1 MHARRTSTV
10 LPFFLRL
17 LTDRTSQCRIE
28 ILCNLSASEPV
39 DHRASP
45 SLVLATTAF
54 SSRSMMPV
62 AGSLESFFCF
72 LLQIALCRLIFRSPF
87 FSLKFAVPAASACFP
102 LVLASGLFRCLS
114 LLRCSWIFSLASC
127 LFDFH
132 FLRSAFLPL
141 KVCFQSCRFHLL
153 ERRTDICVY
162 GCWNFNALAET
173 VRLVDSGFASCHS
186 RGEEMK

>member
-1 MHARRTSTV
+1 MHTRGTSKV
-10 LPFFLRL
+10 LSFFLRL

-72 LLQIALCRLIFRSPF
+72 LLQITLCRLIFRSPF
-87 FSLKFAVPAASACFP
+87 FSLKFAVPAASASFP
-102 LVLASGLFRCLS
+102 LVLALYPLVCFDVCLYYVAAGS
-114 LLRCSWIFSLASC
+114 PRLHHAFSTFISC
-127 LFDFH
+127 A
-132 FLRSAFLPL
+132 LRSFLSKFAF
-141 KVCFQSCRFHLL
+141 KVVAFIF
-153 ERRTDICVY
+153 
-162 GCWNFNALAET
+162 
-173 VRLVDSGFASCHS
+173 
-186 RGEEMK
+186 